1 MTVPRTTGSSPQRS
15 IVECVRPAWPTPVDT
30 PQSDVNT
37 MVTWPL
43 AVGEVVGE
51 SVVTWHLLR
60 WNGLSLPGSR
70 RRHLCPQSGK
80 RGTPRASSQTG
91 R

>member
-1 MTVPRTTGSSPQRS
+1 MTVPRTTGLPLLRS

-51 SVVTWHLLR
+51 AVVTGHLLR
-60 WNGLSLPGSR
+60 WIYLLLPGSR
-70 RRHLCPQSGK
+70 RSR
-80 RGTPRASSQTG
+80 RPR
-91 R
+91 

>member
-1 MTVPRTTGSSPQRS
+1 MTVPRTTGLSPERS
-15 IVECVRPAWPTPVDT
+15 IFECVRPAWPTPVDT

-37 MVTWPL
+37 IVMWPL

-60 WNGLSLPGSR
+60 WNRLLFPGSQR
-70 RRHLCPQSGK
+70 RRCPGRFEK
-80 RGTPRASSQTG
+80 RGTRQASSQTG

>member
-1 MTVPRTTGSSPQRS
+1 MTVPRTTGLPLLRS

-43 AVGEVVGE
+43 AVGEL
-51 SVVTWHLLR
+51 VVTWHLLR
-60 WNGLSLPGSR
+60 WI
-70 RRHLCPQSGK
+70 
-80 RGTPRASSQTG
+80 
-91 R
+91 

>member
-1 MTVPRTTGSSPQRS
+1 MTVPRTTGSLPQRS

-43 AVGEVVGE
+43 AVREVVGE
-51 SVVTWHLLR
+51 SVVTGHLLR
-60 WNGLSLPGSR
+60 WIRLLFPGGQR
-70 RRHLCPQSGK
+70 RRRSRQSAK
-80 RGTPRASSQTG
+80 RGTPRVSSRTS

>member
-1 MTVPRTTGSSPQRS
+1 MTVPRTTGSLPQRS

-30 PQSDVNT
+30 PQSEVNT

-43 AVGEVVGE
+43 AVGEVVCE
-51 SVVTWHLLR
+51 TVVTLHLLR
-60 WNGLSLPGSR
+60 WDRLLLPRSR
-70 RRHLCPQSGK
+70 RRCPGRFDK
-80 RGTPRASSQTG
+80 RGTRRASSRTG

>member
-1 MTVPRTTGSSPQRS
+1 MTVPRTTGSLPKRS

-43 AVGEVVGE
+43 AVGE
-51 SVVTWHLLR
+51 SVVT
-60 WNGLSLPGSR
+60 
-70 RRHLCPQSGK
+70 
-80 RGTPRASSQTG
+80 
-91 R
+91 

>member
-1 MTVPRTTGSSPQRS
+1 MTVPRTTGLPLLCS

-43 AVGEVVGE
+43 AVGEL
-51 SVVTWHLLR
+51 VVTWHLLR
-60 WNGLSLPGSR
+60 GI
-70 RRHLCPQSGK
+70 
-80 RGTPRASSQTG
+80 
-91 R
+91 